1 MGKNIYTF
9 FLILLLLLT
18 NKVVA
23 QVVPAEPVAGKALT
37 KQIVQR
43 HLKYPSEL
51 LKLKKSGKVT
61 VGLDIDKDGNGSN
74 YHIINTFDDAA
85 SEEALIL
92 VRQIVWNPC
101 TKDGI
106 ATDSHS
112 EYVVNFST
120 KSYLKN
126 IEKHRIPTLPTQG
139 IPQSKS
145 YKIYEANDL
154 DKSPSVYFE
163 NPNMNLASYLQL
175 EMKYPDQAKE
185 FEISGTVKM
194 NFIIEKDGMAS
205 NITIEESVGGG
216 CDNEAIRLLQNLV
229 WTPGIK
235 NDSVVRTKS
244 SQEIIFQ
251 FGERNYHEG
260 NRY

>member
-1 MGKNIYTF
+1 
-9 FLILLLLLT
+9 
-18 NKVVA
+18 
-23 QVVPAEPVAGKALT
+23 
-37 KQIVQR
+37 
-43 HLKYPSEL
+43 
-51 LKLKKSGKVT
+51 
-61 VGLDIDKDGNGSN
+61 
-74 YHIINTFDDAA
+74 
-85 SEEALIL
+85 
-92 VRQIVWNPC
+92 
-101 TKDGI
+101 
-106 ATDSHS
+106 
-112 EYVVNFST
+112 
-120 KSYLKN
+120 
-126 IEKHRIPTLPTQG
+126 
-139 IPQSKS
+139 
-145 YKIYEANDL
+145 
-154 DKSPSVYFE
+154 
-163 NPNMNLASYLQL
+163 MNLASYLQL